1 MTFEM
6 GGHDYY
12 LKSAFIFQG
21 FAFVL
26 GFLTMI
32 TPGLILEYMGKTEN
46 IRGEFCLGNSK
57 IAD

>member
-12 LKSAFIFQG
+12 LKSGFIFQG

-26 GFLTMI
+26 GFITMI
-32 TPGLILEYMGKTEN
+32 TPGLIVEYMGKAEN
-46 IRGEFCLGNSK
+46 IRGEFCLGGTK